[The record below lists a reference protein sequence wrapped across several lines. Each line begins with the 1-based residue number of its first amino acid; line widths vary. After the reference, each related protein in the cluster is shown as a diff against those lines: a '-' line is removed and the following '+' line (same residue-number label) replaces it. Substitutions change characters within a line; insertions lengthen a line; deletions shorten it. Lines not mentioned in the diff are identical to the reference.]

1 MPDYAT
7 LLREALLQGNPI
19 DAVVAAL
26 LEQGASKVEA
36 CKAVHDVMGLRLM
49 EAKQIVENAANK
61 FRPNQ

>member
-7 LLREALLQGNPI
+7 LLREALRQGNPI
-19 DAVVAAL
+19 DVVVAAL

-36 CKAVHDVMGLRLM
+36 CKAIHDVMGLSLM
-49 EAKQIVENAANK
+49 ECKKLVENAADK